1 MSESTDPLIDFL
13 MHRMS
18 MSDLYQPAIIRELL
32 IHDGR
37 RTKSELAATL
47 AGYDVAVQEYY
58 EKVVMRWPRIT
69 LSKHDV
75 VNYDRA
81 GTSFRLLL
89 YPDDQA
95 IRDEAVR
102 ICEAKISEWL
112 FRKREQEKAPEAG
125 ASVRY
130 EVLRA
135 AGKKCQLCGI
145 SSELRPIDIDHIIPR
160 SHAKQ
165 GRVFKDGRWIGVND
179 RENLQALC
187 FSCNRGKRD
196 GDNTDFRRRNKL
208 VRDRIPDIIRAEGRE
223 PVVQKLYGRDLHK
236 ALLDKLIEELIE
248 VFAAD
253 DDANCQVAE
262 LADMLEVIF
271 ALSKGLGV
279 GREELL
285 SIAEEKR
292 LKKGG
297 FDEALFYSGDQV

>member
-1 MSESTDPLIDFL
+1 
-13 MHRMS
+13 
-18 MSDLYQPAIIRELL
+18 MSDFYQPAIIRELL

-47 AGYDVAVQEYY
+47 AGYDVSVQEYY
-58 EKVVMRWPRIT
+58 EKIVMRWPRIT

-75 VNYDRA
+75 VNYDR
-81 GTSFRLLL
+81 SEFRLLL
-89 YPDDQA
+89 YPVDQA
-95 IRDEAVR
+95 IREEAVR
-102 ICEAKISEWL
+102 ICEAQISEWL

-125 ASVRY
+125 ASIRY
-130 EVLRA
+130 EVLRD
-135 AGKKCQLCGI
+135 AGGKCQLCGI

-196 GDNTDFRRRNKL
+196 GDNTDFRRRKKL
-208 VRDRIPDIIRAEGRE
+208 VRDRIPDIIRAEGRK
-223 PVVQKLYGRDLHK
+223 PVVEKLYGRDLHK
-236 ALLDKLIEELIE
+236 ALLDKLTEELIE

-253 DDANCQVAE
+253 NKSDEQVAE

-271 ALSKGLGV
+271 ALAKGLGV
-279 GREELL
+279 EREELL
-285 SIAEEKR
+285 STAEKKR
-292 LKKGG
+292 IQKGG